1 MLSAGGRAGPLFQI
15 ALLEV
20 FAQPVRIQCLASGA
34 ADQLVGAV
42 AAALGP
48 DVTTQPGKDLRQ
60 AARRDQLAHAAELP
74 LEREAQLRRVHGAER
89 VAREVAERAVG
100 PVNVLH
106 AAILVVTLGGEPQP
120 LLHLG
125 VPQRGDV
132 RHLDATL
139 HQIALQL
146 VAQDDVGRVGH
157 LVRIDPDKAGLDPVV
172 ELDQVCRRQ
181 RRLLAEVGV
190 NVRRQQRQE
199 GGIMAELHLA
209 EQALALVNAH
219 GARLGHWLAQQLARQ
234 ALLVTG
240 VTGFVDDTHQAGDE
254 LLLVV
259 AGGDAHVAAYN
270 DTTRNFWRK

>member
-1 MLSAGGRAGPLFQI
+1 MRIKRLAG
-15 ALLEV
+15 
-20 FAQPVRIQCLASGA
+20 GA

-48 DVTTQPGKDLRQ
+48 DVATQPGEDLRQ
-60 AARRDQLAHAAELP
+60 AARRDQLAHVAELS

-106 AAILVVTLGGEPQP
+106 AAILVVALCGEPQP

-132 RHLDATL
+132 CHLDATF

-172 ELDQVCRRQ
+172 ELGQVCRCQ
-181 RRLLAEVGV
+181 RRLLAEVGA
-190 NVRRQQRQE
+190 NVRRQQCQE

-219 GARLGHWLAQQLARQ
+219 GARLGHRLAKQLARQ

-240 VTGFVDDTHQAGDE
+240 VAGFVHYTHQAGDE

-259 AGGDAHVAAYN
+259 AGGDAHVAAQY
-270 DTTRNFWRK
+270 TKAHNFTEG